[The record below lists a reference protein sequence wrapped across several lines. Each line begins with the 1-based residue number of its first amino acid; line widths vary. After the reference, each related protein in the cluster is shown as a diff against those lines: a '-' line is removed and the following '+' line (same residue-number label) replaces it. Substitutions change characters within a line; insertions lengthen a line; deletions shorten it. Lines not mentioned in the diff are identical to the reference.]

1 MDKLNTL
8 ARPNILMH
16 RLLQDALVIAK
27 AAALVDVS
35 TTRVWSFLNYYGPG
49 TNFNNYVS
57 IEIQRVNF
65 LFRFQAH
72 AKHDNRYKIQHD
84 SCGTCNLL
92 LQYDGMG
99 CCVTNSPHILIYFDI
114 HVLWRILQCGSISQF
129 NKICTSHLF
138 QTVGVRF
145 RLPC

>member
-72 AKHDNRYKIQHD
+72 ANMTIVTKFNMTVVARAIF
-84 SCGTCNLL
+84 CCNMMAWDAALPIL
-92 LQYDGMG
+92 PIYLY
-99 CCVTNSPHILIYFDI
+99 ILIYMFYGEYYSA
-114 HVLWRILQCGSISQF
+114 VLFHNLIRSVLRTFFKQ
-129 NKICTSHLF
+129 
-138 QTVGVRF
+138 
-145 RLPC
+145 